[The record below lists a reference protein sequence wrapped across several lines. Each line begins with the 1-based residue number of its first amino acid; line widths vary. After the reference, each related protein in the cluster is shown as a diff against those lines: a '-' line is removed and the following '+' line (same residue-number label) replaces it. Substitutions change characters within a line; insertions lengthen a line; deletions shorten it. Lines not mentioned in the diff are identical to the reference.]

1 MSGTRIQDALGDSQI
16 VVPLKYD
23 ITSYGADFLVDG
35 LVRRLRDQDIYIPHF
50 QRKYVWSLRQAS
62 RFIESLLL
70 GLPVPGIFLSKDFD
84 TEKLFVIDGQQ
95 RLKTLLHFYGGIF
108 EPLKR
113 EFSLRGVQS
122 QYEGATYKSLQPE
135 DRRRLDDSI
144 IHATIVRQ
152 DSPPEDDSSIYYIFE
167 RINTGGTPLSAQ
179 EIRASVYH
187 GPFIDLL
194 KELNA
199 NKAWRDVFGPP
210 QKRMKD
216 QELILRFFAFYYFS
230 EQYKRPLKEFL
241 NRYIARNQKLQV
253 QTAND
258 LKDLFDT
265 TIGFINLALGNQ
277 AFRPERAF
285 NAAVFDSVMVG
296 TAMRLSNSRI
306 ENIENFVN
314 KYHSLLHNEEFQDAV
329 LTGTSDDKKVKSRME
344 LAKRYFSDVV

>member
-1 MSGTRIQDALGDSQI
+1 MSTNVKDNTGDGQL

-35 LVRRLRDQDIYIPHF
+35 LVRRLRAQDIFVPHF
-50 QRKYVWSLRQAS
+50 QRKYVWSNRQAS

-95 RLKTLLHFYGGIF
+95 RLKTLLYFYDGIF
-108 EPLKR
+108 EPTGR
-113 EFSLRGVQS
+113 EFSLHGVQER
-122 QYEGATYKSLQPE
+122 YESVTYKTLREE

-152 DSPPEDDSSIYYIFE
+152 VSPPEDDSSIYYIFE

-194 KELNA
+194 KELNT
-199 NKAWRDVFGPP
+199 NQDWRNIFGPI

-216 QELILRFFAFYYFS
+216 QELILRFFAFYFFYD
-230 EQYKRPLKEFL
+230 EYQRPLKEFL
-241 NRYIARNQKLQV
+241 NRYIAVNRHFQRQS
-253 QTAND
+253 AD
-258 LKDLFDT
+258 ELKYLFET
-265 TIGFINLALGNQ
+265 TIKFINQTLGNR
-277 AFRPERAF
+277 AFRPEKVF
-285 NAAVFDSVMVG
+285 NAAVFDAVMVG
-296 TAMRLSNSRI
+296 VAKQLIRKGISDTNG
-306 ENIENFVN
+306 FV
-314 KYHSLLHNEEFQDAV
+314 KQYDSLLTNESFQDAV
-329 LTGTSDDKKVKSRME
+329 LTGTSDEKKVRTRME
-344 LAKRYFSDVV
+344 LAEEYFARVA

>member
-1 MSGTRIQDALGDSQI
+1 MSETRVQDALGDSQI

-50 QRKYVWSLRQAS
+50 QRKYVWNLRQAS

-95 RLKTLLHFYGGIF
+95 RLKTLLYFYGGIF

-122 QYEGATYKSLQPE
+122 QYEGETYKSLRPE
-135 DRRRLDDSI
+135 NRRRLDDSI
-144 IHATIVRQ
+144 INATIVRQ

-199 NKAWRDVFGPP
+199 NKAWRNVFGSP

-230 EQYKRPLKEFL
+230 EQYQRPLKEFL
-241 NRYIARNQKLQV
+241 NRYIARNRNLQV
-253 QTAND
+253 QTADD
-258 LKDLFDT
+258 LKDLFEP

-314 KYHSLLHNEEFQDAV
+314 KYRSLLQNKEFQDAV
-329 LTGTSDDKKVKSRME
+329 LTGTSDDKKVKFRMK
-344 LAKRYFSDVV
+344 LAKQYFSDVI